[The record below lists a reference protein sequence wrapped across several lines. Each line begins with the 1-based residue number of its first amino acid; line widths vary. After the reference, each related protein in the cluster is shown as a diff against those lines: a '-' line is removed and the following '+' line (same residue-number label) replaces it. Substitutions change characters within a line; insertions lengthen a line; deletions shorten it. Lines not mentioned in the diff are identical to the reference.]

1 MRTTENKK
9 GIPHMRSGDIMDTF
23 KNFIKKTREKLN
35 LTQQGFAEK
44 IGVTKG
50 TVYIW
55 EQGNNMPNISDIELL
70 KELSKIS
77 NTSVPEIR
85 RTMVAQANLNDDN
98 DYENVCK
105 NRKYTFLPE
114 NIIDFS
120 LNEDEVKLL
129 NFIIEV
135 RKAENEKDGLGLRD
149 YIKISDDVQKNI
161 ETYNSLREKFRLI
174 GFNILSR
181 IVQKNNM
188 SSLHIQELKEDDII
202 DILKKI
208 GISKNLFNLMSKI
221 KNKEQILYCGSND
234 LRGYA
239 LLNYSEVSRYI
250 EEDEIDAEYAKTRV
264 FDDIY
269 WNEAYENYY
278 NYNFPCKIRVFFTR
292 ENIIKGP
299 AITGKSYNLEDENY
313 RRNRKGNY
321 QFMCLDSEI
330 KAYFSIYVDSSNEIK
345 KRYNEEKAE
354 YDRKHD
360 EWLQKMKKIRELQEL
375 YNDKEKYPDLPEPQP
390 PTACTKYRMITLSK
404 KGEALYKFLKEYYSK
419 EEVTEEKAS
428 NYRALFE
435 KYLGKEISVS
445 GLLSEVCDDSLLI
458 RDLYIGDQY
467 ASDHLW
473 LYDCKISD
481 CDLKPGQRYNI
492 TGIVKK
498 YTKKDGKINL
508 GLAVSN
514 IKEDVL

>member
-1 MRTTENKK
+1 MRFGNN
-9 GIPHMRSGDIMDTF
+9 MDTF
-23 KNFIKKTREKLN
+23 KSFIKKTREKLN

-70 KELSKIS
+70 KELSKVSNIS
-77 NTSVPEIR
+77 IPEIR
-85 RTMVAQANLNDDN
+85 GKMVAQANLNDDN
-98 DYENVCK
+98 DDCEDICK

-114 NIIDFS
+114 DIIDFS

-129 NFIIEV
+129 NFIIEA
-135 RKAENEKDGLGLRD
+135 RKVKNEEDGLGVRD

-161 ETYNSLREKFRLI
+161 RTYNSLQKKLRLI
-174 GFNILSR
+174 DFDILSR

-188 SSLHIQELKEDDII
+188 SSLYIQVLKKDDII

-234 LRGYA
+234 LRGLA

-250 EEDEIDAEYAKTRV
+250 EEDEIEAKEDI
-264 FDDIY
+264 FDKVYGDKSY
-269 WNEAYENYY
+269 VYY
-278 NYNFPCKIRVFFTR
+278 PRCHYKITDFFTR
-292 ENIIKGP
+292 ENRINRSV
-299 AITGKSYNLEDENY
+299 ITGEPYNLEEKIY
-313 RRNRKGNY
+313 RDNKKCKGNY
-321 QFMCLDSEI
+321 RFICLSSEVE
-330 KAYFSIYVDSSNEIK
+330 AYFSIYVDSSNEIK
-345 KRYNEEKAE
+345 ERYNEEKAE

-360 EWLQKMKKIRELQEL
+360 EWLQKMEKIRELQEL

-419 EEVTEEKAS
+419 EEVAEEKAS

-481 CDLKPGQRYNI
+481 CDLKPGQRYDI